1 MSRDPRTNLLR
12 RRTRSLRL
20 AIAAKDYA
28 SSGTLHVRTK
38 VCGRPNCACATDADA
53 RHGPYYEW
61 SRRVDGKLLH
71 HVVSAAQA
79 RLIERAIRNYREI
92 GELLARWER
101 ETVANILDE
110 EAPDEP

>member
-1 MSRDPRTNLLR
+1 MSRDPRTNIR
-12 RRTRSLRL
+12 RRTRSLRR
-20 AIAAKDYA
+20 AIVAKDYA

-38 VCGRPNCACATDADA
+38 VCGRPNCACATDVDS

-61 SRRVDGKLLH
+61 TRRVNGKLRH
-71 HVVSAAQA
+71 HVVSPAQA
-79 RLIERAIRNYREI
+79 RLIERALRNYREI